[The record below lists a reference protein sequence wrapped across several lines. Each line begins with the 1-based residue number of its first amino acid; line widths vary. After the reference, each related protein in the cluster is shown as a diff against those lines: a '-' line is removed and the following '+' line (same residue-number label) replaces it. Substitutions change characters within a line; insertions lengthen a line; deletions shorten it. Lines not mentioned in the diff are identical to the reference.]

1 MSESTDHRDHRS
13 DRDRDRGGRRRPR
26 SRRGDVLIGRGR
38 KVEREYETTE
48 VAKPPIILAKPSQEQ
63 NVSQISSAS
72 TTKPQDKTV
81 VMVRKGDDSQVQGAG
96 DTPPQMHRHLSQT
109 AQSSDSSHQSRLAL
123 PPEMIRPV
131 KLVDDNQN
139 WIETG
144 MEMLVD
150 QTDFLVVGVIGGQGV
165 GKSTILSLLAGNSP
179 EDSHRSYIFTPQNR
193 ECQESCVHLTDGI
206 DMYVTGQRIIF
217 LDTQPILSASVL
229 EQFIK
234 NDKKVSTEFTTVENY
249 MEVQALQQTAFLMT
263 VCHII
268 IVVQD
273 WFTDT
278 SLLRFLQTSE
288 MLKPSTPSTSH
299 DSSQGQE
306 ENADYFPNVVFILN
320 KANRDDF
327 SIVSHKS
334 MQYTLK
340 KAFDTSKLNISEG
353 VTMADGKLIPGL
365 NEKTVNLD
373 VNLFL
378 LPNMNDIKTED
389 AASTLLPDYRGYPSF
404 ENLINSLRQ
413 QIYYMPREQ
422 LTHATLSEKNW
433 FHYAARTWD
442 AVKKSQL
449 MAEYNRLLH

>member
-1 MSESTDHRDHRS
+1 M
-13 DRDRDRGGRRRPR
+13 
-26 SRRGDVLIGRGR
+26 IGRGR
-38 KVEREYETTE
+38 KEREFEPTE
-48 VAKPPIILAKPSQEQ
+48 VAKPPIILAKPTQDQ
-63 NVSQISSAS
+63 NVSQASSAS
-72 TTKPQDKTV
+72 STKPQDKPV
-81 VMVRKGDDSQVQGAG
+81 VMVRKGDEGAG
-96 DTPPQMHRHLSQT
+96 EAVPQLHRHLSQP
-109 AQSSDSSHQSRLAL
+109 AQASDSSNQSRLAL
-123 PPEMIRPV
+123 PPEMTHPV
-131 KLVDDNQN
+131 KLVDDSQN

-150 QTDFLVVGVIGGQGV
+150 QADFLVIGVIGGQGV

-179 EDSHRSYIFTPQNR
+179 EDLPRNYIFTPQNR
-193 ECQESCVHLTDGI
+193 DCQESCVHLTDGI
-206 DMYVTGQRIIF
+206 DMFVTGQRVIF
-217 LDTQPILSASVL
+217 LDTQPVLSASVL

-234 NDKKVSTEFTTVENY
+234 NDKKISTEFTTVENY

-263 VCHII
+263 VCHVV

-273 WFTDT
+273 WFTDI

-299 DSSQGQE
+299 DSSQSPE

-327 SIVSHKS
+327 SIQSYRS

-340 KAFDTSKLNISEG
+340 KTFDSSKLNISDC

-365 NEKTVNLD
+365 NNKTVD
-373 VNLFL
+373 SDINLFL
-378 LPNMNDIKTED
+378 LPNMDDIKSED
-389 AASTLLPDYRGYPSF
+389 PVSTLLPDYRGYPSF
-404 ENLINSLRQ
+404 DNLINSLRQ
-413 QIYYMPREQ
+413 QIYYMPRPR

>member
-1 MSESTDHRDHRS
+1 MSEASDHRDHRS
-13 DRDRDRGGRRRPR
+13 DRDRDRDRGGGGRRRPR
-26 SRRGDVLIGRGR
+26 RRDMLPSGRGR
-38 KVEREYETTE
+38 KVEREYEPPE

-63 NVSQISSAS
+63 TLSQVSI
-72 TTKPQDKTV
+72 TKSQDKPV
-81 VMVRKGDDSQVQGAG
+81 VMVRKDDTSGET
-96 DTPPQMHRHLSQT
+96 TPQLHRHLSQQT
-109 AQSSDSSHQSRLAL
+109 LISDSSSQSRLAL
-123 PPEMIRPV
+123 PPEMIHPV

-150 QTDFLVVGVIGGQGV
+150 QTDFLVIGVIGGQGV

-179 EDSHRSYIFTPQNR
+179 EDSLRSYIFAPQNR
-193 ECQESCVHLTDGI
+193 DCQESCVHLTDGI
-206 DMYVTGQRIIF
+206 DMFVTGQRVIF

-249 MEVQALQQTAFLMT
+249 MEIQALQQTAFLMT

-268 IVVQD
+268 VVVQD

-278 SLLRFLQTSE
+278 SLLRFLQTAE

-299 DSSQGQE
+299 DSSPE

-327 SIVSHKS
+327 SIQSYGS

-340 KAFDTSKLNISEG
+340 KAFDTSKLNILEG
-353 VTMADGKLIPGL
+353 VTMADGKIIPGL
-365 NEKTVNLD
+365 NHKTIDLD

-378 LPNMNDIKTED
+378 LPNIDDMKTED
-389 AASTLLPDYRGYPSF
+389 PMSMLLPDYRGYPSF
-404 ENLINSLRQ
+404 DNLINSLRQ
-413 QIYYMPREQ
+413 QIYYMPREH